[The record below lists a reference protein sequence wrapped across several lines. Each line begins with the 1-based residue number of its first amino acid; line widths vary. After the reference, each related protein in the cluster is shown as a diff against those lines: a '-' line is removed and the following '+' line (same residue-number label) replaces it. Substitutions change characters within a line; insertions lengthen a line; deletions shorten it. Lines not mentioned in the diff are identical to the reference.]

1 MAEHYRVA
9 VENPRSRQRT
19 EPPASLGEIFTLVR
33 QGKRTRGEI
42 ARATGLAPS
51 TVSLRVEALIQAGL
65 LEERTGEAATGGR
78 RARELQVRARAG
90 VVAAATLGS
99 THLRVMLADLSAT
112 VLHDVEAPVDVSVGP
127 EVVVEE
133 IWRRVAD
140 GLAATG
146 LEPDAL
152 RGLALGVP
160 APVDS
165 RAGAIAPSVQLPGWD
180 QVRVYELLGAYTEA
194 LLLVE
199 NDANLLAVAEAELA
213 GPAVE
218 HLLAVKVGSR
228 IGSGIISAGVLH
240 QGASGAAG
248 EISHTPTGGTSAIP
262 CSCGTDDCLESVAS
276 GSAVAARLRA
286 AGRDVPGTAAL
297 LELARI
303 GDPQVVAELREAG
316 QRVGE
321 VLAEVVNFLNPHAVA
336 FGGVLATSA
345 PFVAAVRGVLFQRCL
360 PIVSAVLDVRE
371 GRGGPSA
378 EALGGVRLILERIL
392 TADAVDKLVAERRS
406 VAENQK

>member
-1 MAEHYRVA
+1 MAEHYRV
-9 VENPRSRQRT
+9 VVKKPRPRQRT

-33 QGKRTRGEI
+33 QGMRTRGEI

-51 TVSLRVEALIQAGL
+51 TVSLRVETLIQAGL
-65 LEERTGEAATGGR
+65 LEEVTGEGGTVGR

-90 VVAAATLGS
+90 VVVAATLGS
-99 THLRVMLADLSAT
+99 NHLRVMIADLSAA
-112 VLHDVEAPVDVSVGP
+112 VLYDVEQPVDVSVGP
-127 EVVVEE
+127 NALIDE
-133 IWRRVAD
+133 IWRRVEA
-140 GLAATG
+140 GLAAVE
-146 LEPDAL
+146 LDPDAL

-165 RAGAIAPSVQLPGWD
+165 RAGALAPSHLPGWD
-180 QVRVYELLGAYTEA
+180 QVRVYELLGAHTDA
-194 LLLVE
+194 PLLVE
-199 NDANLLAVAEAELA
+199 NDANLLAVAEAALA
-213 GPAVE
+213 GPTVE

-248 EISHTPTGGTSAIP
+248 EFSHTPTGGTSAIP

-286 AGRDVPGTAAL
+286 AGR
-297 LELARI
+297 
-303 GDPQVVAELREAG
+303 
-316 QRVGE
+316 RVGE
-321 VLAEVVNFLNPHAVA
+321 VLAGVVNFLNPHAVA
-336 FGGVLATSA
+336 FGGVLSTSA
-345 PFVAAVRGVLFQRCL
+345 PFVAAVRGVLFLRCL

-378 EALGGVRLILERIL
+378 EALGGVRLILEHIL
-392 TADAVDKLVAERRS
+392 TADAVDRLVAERR
-406 VAENQK
+406 K

>member
-1 MAEHYRVA
+1 MAEHYRV
-9 VENPRSRQRT
+9 VVKKPRPRQRT

-33 QGKRTRGEI
+33 QGMRTRGEI

-51 TVSLRVEALIQAGL
+51 TVSLRVGTLIQAGL
-65 LEERTGEAATGGR
+65 LEELTGEAGAVGR
-78 RARELQVRARAG
+78 RARVLQVRARAG
-90 VVAAATLGS
+90 VVVAATLGS
-99 THLRVMLADLSAT
+99 NHLRVMLADLSAA
-112 VLHDVEAPVDVSVGP
+112 VLYDVEQPVDVSVGP
-127 EVVVEE
+127 NALIDE
-133 IWRRVAD
+133 IWRRVEV
-140 GLAATG
+140 GLAAIE

-165 RAGAIAPSVQLPGWD
+165 RAGALAPSHLPGWD
-180 QVRVYELLGAYTEA
+180 QVRVYELLGAHTDA
-194 LLLVE
+194 PLLVE
-199 NDANLLAVAEAELA
+199 NDANLLAVAEAALA
-213 GPAVE
+213 GPAVQ

-248 EISHTPTGGTSAIP
+248 EFSHTPTGGKSAIP

-297 LELARI
+297 LELARA

-316 QRVGE
+316 RQVGE
-321 VLAEVVNFLNPHAVA
+321 VLAGVVNFLNPHAVA
-336 FGGVLATSA
+336 FGGVLSTSA
-345 PFVAAVRGVLFQRCL
+345 PFVAAVRGVLFLRCL

-378 EALGGVRLILERIL
+378 EALGGVRLILEHIL
-392 TADAVDKLVAERRS
+392 TADAVDRLVAERR
-406 VAENQK
+406 K

>member
-9 VENPRSRQRT
+9 VKSPRPRQRT

-33 QGKRTRGEI
+33 QGMRTRGEI

-51 TVSLRVEALIQAGL
+51 TVSLRVETLIQAGL
-65 LEERTGEAATGGR
+65 LEEQSGGAATGGR
-78 RARELQVRARAG
+78 RARDLRVRARAG
-90 VVAAATLGS
+90 VVVAATFGS
-99 THLRVMLADLSAT
+99 THLRVMLADLSAA
-112 VLHDVEAPVDVSVGP
+112 VLYDVEEPVDVSVGP
-127 EVVVEE
+127 YALVEE
-133 IWRRVAD
+133 TWRRVGV

-146 LEPDAL
+146 LEPAAL

-160 APVDS
+160 APVDT
-165 RAGAIAPSVQLPGWD
+165 RAGAVAPSVQLPGWD
-180 QVRVYELLGAYTEA
+180 QVRVYELFAAHTDA
-194 LLLVE
+194 PVLVE
-199 NDANLLAVAEAELA
+199 NDANLLAVAEAALA

-218 HLLAVKVGSR
+218 HLLAVKIGSR

-248 EISHTPTGGTSAIP
+248 EISHTPTGATSAIP
-262 CSCGTDDCLESVAS
+262 CSCGTADCLESVAS

-286 AGRDVPGTAAL
+286 AGRDVRGTAAL
-297 LELARI
+297 LELART
-303 GDPQVVAELREAG
+303 GDPQVVGELREAG
-316 QRVGE
+316 RQVGE

-336 FGGVLATSA
+336 FGGVLSTSA

-392 TADAVDKLVAERRS
+392 TADAVDRLVAEHRG
-406 VAENQK
+406 